1 MGDKKRGK
9 GSRSQLRGRDAV
21 TARIISQAP
30 EHLRTDL
37 LGVLPGRSK
46 SRQLRIAEIAGVA
59 IPAPEVTS
67 RKGAV
72 AADTTPADVP
82 SGRTRYVPLQHL
94 GPRTVTPDNVVYPRP
109 LGVEGDQ
116 VWVELEPGV
125 SYVGSSIG
133 FASIHL
139 ALTDQVP
146 DEPGSHP
153 GYL

>member
-46 SRQLRIAEIAGVA
+46 SRQRRIAEIAGVA
-59 IPAPEVTS
+59 IPAPEVTLPEA
-67 RKGAV
+67 AV
-72 AADTTPADVP
+72 ADTTPADVP

-94 GPRTVTPDNVVYPRP
+94 GPRSATPDNVVYPRP